1 MISADSISSHSKDR
15 HVFLISYKLVIKNC
29 AQKLRTMKESVKS
42 KTEGKRR
49 HGLPFPKGLHASVL
63 KGRREDAPQVEWWS
77 EHVSPSVSS
86 LQPNKDK
93 RTDGSPVAFSSLALE
108 RKETRERRWNQ
119 ERQQL
124 EARKGRRQAS
134 FDPKK
139 DSDAR
144 EKALFFIVDNCGAR
158 LSLGAWSHP
167 RSFLPWPKIT

>member
-1 MISADSISSHSKDR
+1 MPSLCSGTCGIWKVWKKVTWVSRESTIR
-15 HVFLISYKLVIKNC
+15 PC

-93 RTDGSPVAFSSLALE
+93 RTDGSPVAFSSLAMQ

-134 FDPKK
+134 LDPKK

-144 EKALFFIVDNCGAR
+144 EKALFFIVDISSKAR
-158 LSLGAWSHP
+158 DI
-167 RSFLPWPKIT
+167 R